1 MPPEQGA
8 AWQPPEPPGEGQ
20 DQRPPEGSAFPGALG
35 PVGAPGGPGGFGPHA
50 ENPNGPAPYPGHP
63 LGPGPYA
70 ENPGQAP
77 YPGGQSG
84 PGPYAENPSGPA
96 PYPGGPGGPGPYA
109 ESPSGPAPYP
119 GGPGG
124 PGPYAEN
131 PSGPAPYPGG
141 PGGPGPYAE
150 NPSGPAPYPGIPAGS
165 GPYAGQPG
173 GPPGWGGGQPWGVP
187 PQPYGFGPQP
197 AKKSKG
203 PLIAVLAG
211 GGALLVLLAVIVVVA
226 LSGPDDNPKTTS
238 GKAANKAGQA
248 LGQAA
253 GVTLT
258 GTYDGG
264 QSTFSVTK
272 AGSVRGTYTAGGSQ
286 VTRLDVGGTTYL
298 KTDRTFWAAQGGLSA
313 DRAAKADGKWT
324 KAPDDLARLNLADLS
339 PARLASALRGAMND
353 PLAVRTTVNGVKAI
367 KMRTGPRT
375 YYISKSEPRRL
386 LRVEGFSGSQRYTFD
401 VAALPAAS
409 ITTVF
414 TALRSDVQGLAN
426 AYDPDLTVLPVS
438 KVQFG
443 SCGEAGCTVRA
454 DIRATTVSDSSGA
467 VHVTMK
473 VAFSGGGGTV
483 STCTDAVSTSVNRQT
498 SLSCRTSGGDW
509 SSWYRSHNGRFTVH
523 AKANFDATVNS
534 SADVNGLL
542 GKLAQEQRTG

>member
-1 MPPEQGA
+1 MPG
-8 AWQPPEPPGEGQ
+8 
-20 DQRPPEGSAFPGALG
+20 
-35 PVGAPGGPGGFGPHA
+35 
-50 ENPNGPAPYPGHP
+50 
-63 LGPGPYA
+63 
-70 ENPGQAP
+70 
-77 YPGGQSG
+77 
-84 PGPYAENPSGPA
+84 
-96 PYPGGPGGPGPYA
+96 PYPGGPGGPG
-109 ESPSGPAPYP
+109 S
-119 GGPGG
+119 
-124 PGPYAEN
+124 YAEN
-131 PSGPAPYPGG
+131 PSGPTTPYPGT
-141 PGGPGPYAE
+141 
-150 NPSGPAPYPGIPAGS
+150 PAGS

-173 GPPGWGGGQPWGVP
+173 GPPGWGGGQPWGV

-211 GGALLVLLAVIVVVA
+211 GGALLVLLAVIAVAA
-226 LSGPDDNPKTTS
+226 LSGPDDDPKTTS

-248 LGQAA
+248 LGRAA

-298 KTDRTFWAAQGGLSA
+298 KADRTFWAGQGGLSA

-324 KAPDDLARLNLADLS
+324 KAPDDLARLNLTDLS
-339 PARLASALRGAMND
+339 PARLASALRGAVND

-367 KMRTGPRT
+367 KMRTGSRT

-386 LRVEGFSGSQRYTFD
+386 LRVEGFSGSQRYMFD

-473 VAFSGGGGTV
+473 VAFSGSGGTV
-483 STCTDAVSTSVNRQT
+483 ATCTDATSTSVNRQT
-498 SLSCRTSGGDW
+498 SLSCRASGGDW

-534 SADVNGLL
+534 SSDVNGLL
-542 GKLAQEQRTG
+542 GKLEQEQRTG

>member
-1 MPPEQGA
+1 MPPEKET
-8 AWQPPEPPGEGQ
+8 AWRPPEPPGGGQ
-20 DQRPPEGSAFPGALG
+20 DQRPPEGSAYPGALG
-35 PVGAPGGPGGFGPHA
+35 AVGAPGAAGGFGPHP
-50 ENPNGPAPYPGHP
+50 ESPSGPAPYSG
-63 LGPGPYA
+63 A
-70 ENPGQAP
+70 
-77 YPGGQSG
+77 QSG
-84 PGPYAENPSGPA
+84 PGPHADHPSGPA
-96 PYPGGPGGPGPYA
+96 PYPGGQTGPGPHA
-109 ESPSGPAPYP
+109 D
-119 GGPGG
+119 
-124 PGPYAEN
+124 N

-150 NPSGPAPYPGIPAGS
+150 NPSGPTTPYPGIPGGS

-211 GGALLVLLAVIVVVA
+211 GGALLVLLAVIAVVA

-253 GVTLT
+253 GATLT

-298 KTDRTFWAAQGGLSA
+298 KADRTFWAAQGLSA

-353 PLAVRTTVNGVKAI
+353 PLAVRTRVDGVKAI

-375 YYISKSEPRRL
+375 YYITQSEPRRL
-386 LRVEGFSGSQRYTFD
+386 LRVEGYSGSQRYGFD
-401 VAALPAAS
+401 VSAVPAGS
-409 ITTVF
+409 IATVF
-414 TALRSDVQGLAN
+414 TGLRSDVQGLAN

-443 SCGEAGCTVRA
+443 SCGESGCTVRA
-454 DIRATTVSDSSGA
+454 DIRASTVSDSSGA